1 MDPGPLAPIG
11 DELAPLVIPAGFV
24 DLTNGH
30 IADTYPHHDALDRA
44 QQTIA
49 AASDSSAF
57 DRDAGGAVDQADAA
71 HQAHAGAFDNAD
83 PSDVVASTDAHS
95 STIDGHRGD
104 YDETAPPPASVPDP
118 GTPPEGDGGGT
129 PPPEI

>member
-1 MDPGPLAPIG
+1 MDPGPLEPIG
-11 DELAPLVIPAGFV
+11 DEYSPLVIPAGFV
-24 DLTNGH
+24 DLTNGP

-49 AASDSSAF
+49 GAADATAF
-57 DRDAGGAVDQADAA
+57 DRDVGGAVEEAGAA

-83 PSDVVASTDAHS
+83 PSDVVAANDAHS
-95 STIDGHRGD
+95 STIDGHRSD
-104 YDETAPPPASVPDP
+104 YDETAPAPATIPDP
-118 GTPPEGDGGGT
+118 GAPPEDGGGGT